1 MLPILTVMFLTE
13 LRQGLQSVLN
23 SARAIL
29 REDSLFTPQ
38 HNCGAVVCRVDSSFC
53 LSLRAN
59 GAGEEPYQRFLHLL
73 RSTPKNGQK

>member
-1 MLPILTVMFLTE
+1 
-13 LRQGLQSVLN
+13 
-23 SARAIL
+23 L

-59 GAGEEPYQRFLHLL
+59 GAGEEPYQRFPHLL
-73 RSTPKNGQK
+73 RSTPKNGQKSKLAGVGCDSQPEKFRERRCASTRT